1 MKRLAVVLVAIF
13 ATCSYAGQQ
22 PRAEEEPAIKNVLT
36 RFYDGWNAHDPEA
49 MVSIY
54 AENIDHINVWGET
67 NRPKIVAITN
77 DAASPLAS
85 EADIAAMLMAGP
97 EVAALG

>member
-1 MKRLAVVLVAIF
+1 MTEKA
-13 ATCSYAGQQ
+13 
-22 PRAEEEPAIKNVLT
+22 
-36 RFYDGWNAHDPEA
+36 
-49 MVSIY
+49 
-54 AENIDHINVWGET
+54 

-85 EADIAAMLMAGP
+85 EADIAAMIMAGP